1 MIDEIQIAGTKI
13 GPAHAPF
20 IIGEVSGNHMSSK
33 SAALE
38 LVTKIIEAG
47 ASAIKLQTYT
57 ADTMTLNIAEREFM
71 VGAGQIWSGRSLYGL
86 YKEAATPWEWH
97 REIFDLCKQHRVPC
111 FSSSFDES
119 AVDFLESLDTPAYKI
134 ASFECIDLPLIRKVA
149 QTGKPTIIS
158 TGMATLSEIG
168 DAVDMFYLSGGKELI
183 LLKCTSSYPASPK
196 TSNLKTIAHMGELFK
211 CQVGLSDHTL
221 GIGVPLAAIALG
233 ATVVEKHVTLS
244 KTNGA
249 VDSLF
254 SSDPE
259 EFAMLVRESKATWES
274 VGLVHYGVN
283 SDDEQSRKYR
293 RSLYISEDLRAGD
306 ELSSK
311 NLRRVR
317 PGEGLPPKFYD
328 VVLGKR
334 VNKPA
339 RKGTPLSWDLIA

>member
-1 MIDEIQIAGTKI
+1 MRDEIQIASTKI

-20 IIGEVSGNHMSSK
+20 IIGEVSGNHMGSK
-33 SAALE
+33 SEALE

-71 VGAGQIWSGRSLYGL
+71 VGAGQIWSGRSLYDL

-97 REIFDLCKQHRVPC
+97 REIFDLCKQHGVPC
-111 FSSSFDES
+111 FSSPFDES
-119 AVDFLESLDTPAYKI
+119 AVDFLESLDAPAYKI
-134 ASFECIDLPLIRKVA
+134 ASFECIDLPLIKKVA

-168 DAVDMFYLSGGKELI
+168 DAVDMFYSSGGKELI

-196 TSNLKTIAHMGELFK
+196 TSNLKTIAHMQELFK

-283 SDDEQSRKYR
+283 ADDEQSRRFR
-293 RSLYISEDLRAGD
+293 RSLYISEDLKAGD
-306 ELSSK
+306 ELSSM
-311 NLRRVR
+311 NVRRVR

-334 VNKPA
+334 LNKPA
-339 RKGTPLSWDLIA
+339 SKGTPLSWDLIA